1 MVLGYRV
8 VVGMVLGYRVVVG
21 MVLGYSG
28 SGVYV
33 IGL

>member
-8 VVGMVLGYRVVVG
+8 VVSMVLGYMVVVYLWYWAIG
-21 MVLGYSG
+21 R
-28 SGVYV
+28 GVYG